1 MNELNR
7 IKQLIERVESKN
19 FHINEQDVGFWGGTG
34 NLFSALGNILNMG
47 ADAIGGLT
55 TLLKDLTGDG
65 IPWLINQ
72 FDNTAVIKRAPASGD
87 IFEVTTNTA
96 KALSKLSESKSLNDS
111 LVYNALV
118 LVVNFIDGVRA
129 GSVTSEVKEY
139 TFWKAMEIF
148 TIGIDEV
155 SIGGGVY
162 NGNVWSKV
170 IMSDSALKS
179 SAAASSFIKSAFSKS
194 DYSMSSEARNALTV
208 LSELFTSGD
217 NVNRLGLPNNSKLD
231 GSDDRL
237 DDKDGWSEGI
247 SKLYIALSALNIT
260 PGEDG
265 TKELSEFER
274 KLFAEFDCATEL
286 RKKMVVKYSSQKK
299 EEYGVVEDNGYRFI
313 IREKDGKFYGAIQYK
328 GEVISRIKE
337 FNCSGYN
344 TFYDEGPE
352 SDLNEQQQ
360 YERVDGMTYTPLA
373 GTKFTI
379 VMTQAEYDKIK
390 AHNAPKPKEE
400 PVTEPTPKEEP
411 VVEPTPEVQP
421 SDDEATVDDTDTDI
435 EVVPTPDEKP
445 KSNVDKLIEVLIDN
459 GYDERAAKAPNLRA
473 VDGSVAVSNYLGRI
487 VTQKEYEVKEEDYY
501 ADIFMKSILDG
512 KTKFKKGTEVSTH
525 DAEAK
530 EENRII
536 DTTVGIEQPTEIEKR
551 KLEELGSDADAVDRR
566 NTLLFDKKRIKTV
579 RLTSDNSTVI
589 YVANEDITDLVSQ
602 ISRSLDKT
610 FGGTWALDET
620 RNKYLT
626 KNKIFIFK
634 KVK

>member
-1 MNELNR
+1 MEELNR
-7 IKQLIERVESKN
+7 IKDIIHKVEENNFLIK
-19 FHINEQDVGFWGGTG
+19 EQFWFGDDGNVGFWGGAG
-34 NLFSALGNILNMG
+34 NLLSAVANIFNLG
-47 ADAIGGLT
+47 ADALGGLT
-55 TLLKDLTGDG
+55 ELIKDITGKTLPFIVNT
-65 IPWLINQ
+65 
-72 FDNTAVIKRAPASGD
+72 FDNTALIERTPSQGELY
-87 IFEVTTNTA
+87 EVSHNTA
-96 KALSKLSESKSLNDS
+96 EALIIFSKSSSLTDS
-111 LVYNALV
+111 VVYNVLV
-118 LVVNFIDGVRA
+118 LVTNFIDGVDKGTVKFA
-129 GSVTSEVKEY
+129 GKKIGVAEALETLTVSIAYAVKGKKLDH
-139 TFWKAMEIF
+139 KAMKTEVLNDDGVEEIAKA
-148 TIGIDEV
+148 V
-155 SIGGGVY
+155 
-162 NGNVWSKV
+162 
-170 IMSDSALKS
+170 SALIISAFPSGVTTSPESQSAIKTLSEFFVSGILPWHKTAVKVDRLKGDWAIQDLYNALASINIS
-179 SAAASSFIKSAFSKS
+179 SARPP
-194 DYSMSSEARNALTV
+194 E
-208 LSELFTSGD
+208 
-217 NVNRLGLPNNSKLD
+217 
-231 GSDDRL
+231 
-237 DDKDGWSEGI
+237 
-247 SKLYIALSALNIT
+247 
-260 PGEDG
+260 
-265 TKELSEFER
+265 KELSEFER
-274 KLFAEFDCATEL
+274 KLFAEFDCAREL
-286 RKKMVVKYSSQKK
+286 RKKLVVKYSSKKK

-328 GEVISRIKE
+328 GEVISRIRE

-352 SDLNEQQQ
+352 TDLNEQQQ

-390 AHNAPKPKEE
+390 AHNAPKPEE
-400 PVTEPTPKEEP
+400 EPTPKEDP
-411 VVEPTPEVQP
+411 VTEPTPEVQP
-421 SDDEATVDDTDTDI
+421 SDNEAAVDDTDTDI
-435 EVVPTPDEKP
+435 EVKPKPEEKP

-459 GYDERAAKAPNLRA
+459 GYDERAAKVPNLRA

-525 DAEAK
+525 DAKAK

-566 NTLLFDKKRIKTV
+566 NTLLFDKKRIKTI

-602 ISRSLDKT
+602 ITRSLDKT
-610 FGGTWALDET
+610 FGGTWVLDET